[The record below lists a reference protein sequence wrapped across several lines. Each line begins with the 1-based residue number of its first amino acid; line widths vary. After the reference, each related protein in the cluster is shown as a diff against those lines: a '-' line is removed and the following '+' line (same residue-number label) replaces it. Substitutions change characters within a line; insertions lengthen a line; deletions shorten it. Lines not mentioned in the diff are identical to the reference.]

1 MIDVILIV
9 KFVHVLAAAAMYGTW
24 LGAACF
30 MAMALRSAN
39 PSVAALVAQFSVRIE
54 LFVVAPA
61 LALQPIAGFPLA
73 WAIGLS
79 PLNEFWIVVSLVLY
93 VAVVVLWIVA
103 LRIEIRVRDIAREA
117 ALERK
122 PLSAAYPRLVRIW
135 LALAGIIFV
144 SFTALMLLMVWQ
156 PRLD

>member
-1 MIDVILIV
+1 MIDVILAI
-9 KFVHVLAAAAMYGTW
+9 KFVHVLTAAVLYGTW

-30 MAMALRSAN
+30 MVMATRSGN
-39 PSVAALVAQFSVRIE
+39 PSVAALVAQFAVRVQ
-54 LFVVAPA
+54 LYVVAPA

-73 WAIGLS
+73 WAIGLA
-79 PLNEFWIVVSLVLY
+79 PLNEFWIVVALLLY
-93 VAVVVLWIVA
+93 AAVVALWLLA
-103 LRIEIRVRDIAREA
+103 LRVEMRLRNIARDA

-122 PLSAAYPRLVRIW
+122 PLADAYPRLVRAW
-135 LALAGIIFV
+135 LALDGLIFA